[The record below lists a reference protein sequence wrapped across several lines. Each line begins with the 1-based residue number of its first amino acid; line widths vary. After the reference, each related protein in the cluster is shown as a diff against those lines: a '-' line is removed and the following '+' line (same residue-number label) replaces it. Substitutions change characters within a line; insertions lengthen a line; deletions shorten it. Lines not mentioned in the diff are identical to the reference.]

1 MGPYGERLAFLD
13 EHDALLNALAAGV
26 ACIRRGADGH
36 WVQIDT
42 HETDTEAHSHPPPAS
57 DNRHLTMNTLNRCPT
72 TEDDEEYPLVCAT
85 WVEQRGVSVLQRIN
99 AVPSG
104 RTHYY

>member
-42 HETDTEAHSHPPPAS
+42 HETDTEDILYIYILYTYIYYIFDFDFEYLKSSHCIF
-57 DNRHLTMNTLNRCPT
+57 NNCI
-72 TEDDEEYPLVCAT
+72 E
-85 WVEQRGVSVLQRIN
+85 
-99 AVPSG
+99 
-104 RTHYY
+104 